1 MKAPVTM
8 NQAQVYGIS
17 KQNSKEIFQFF
28 RKNFGCTRKVHNLCV
43 DSCYKQLE
51 QAGYTSG
58 DDLPDISFP
67 KVAALKKGLPLPE
80 RSRWAWISQQRS

>member
-17 KQNSKEIFQFF
+17 KQNSEKIFQFF
-28 RKNFGCTRKVHNLCV
+28 QKNFGCTRKVYNLCV

-51 QAGYTSG
+51 QAGYTDG
-58 DDLPDISFP
+58 DDLPELSFP
-67 KVAALKKGLPLPE
+67 KVSALKRTILTWKKQMGLD
-80 RSRWAWISQQRS
+80 